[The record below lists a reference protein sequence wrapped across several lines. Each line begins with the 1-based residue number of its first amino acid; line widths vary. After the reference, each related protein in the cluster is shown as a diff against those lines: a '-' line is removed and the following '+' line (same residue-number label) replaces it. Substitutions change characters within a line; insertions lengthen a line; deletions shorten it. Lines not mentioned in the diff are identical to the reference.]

1 MRDTVPHSTVSATP
15 LRFADHIDAEQQP
28 AFRTAVVHD
37 AGDNMARAMV
47 AAAAGDVAEFA
58 RCLRFAADSAALA
71 VQLGATPAEVAE
83 GIAKAREEAAR

>member
-1 MRDTVPHSTVSATP
+1 
-15 LRFADHIDAEQQP
+15 
-28 AFRTAVVHD
+28 
-37 AGDNMARAMV
+37 MV